1 MSKSALSIA
10 LRTCQAANLL
20 LETLHFQQ
28 VFFLA
33 GFLSHLTQ
41 WFQTMDEMNFF
52 TFTVTDPCHYAAN
65 VRNETGPFCMN
76 IDFLGQLI
84 VFLGL

>member
-1 MSKSALSIA
+1 
-10 LRTCQAANLL
+10 
-20 LETLHFQQ
+20 
-28 VFFLA
+28 
-33 GFLSHLTQ
+33 
-41 WFQTMDEMNFF
+41 MDEMNFF